1 MFIELEALLRSAALY
16 RGGARSLSS
25 DAGSPQP
32 FRFEIGIWDVRG
44 HLASDRGRCRCARE
58 IGSERSN
65 PLFAES
71 LSITFDGP
79 QSSECA
85 FPCACD
91 RTGLLQIADFVRR
104 KARVG
109 VVPCPDRVPRSSH
122 VETPRITGHIR
133 RCLLKPR
140 RICRVATPLLSGHM
154 PCLISAYLFL
164 PERAAAN

>member
-1 MFIELEALLRSAALY
+1 
-16 RGGARSLSS
+16 LSS

-104 KARVG
+104 KARIGG
-109 VVPCPDRVPRSSH
+109 VPVPRPGASFFSRLDSPDPRPYRE
-122 VETPRITGHIR
+122 VSLETSADLSCGDTVSV
-133 RCLLKPR
+133 
-140 RICRVATPLLSGHM
+140 ICRLDFCLFVLAGEGSGELNS
-154 PCLISAYLFL
+154 LIQICAF
-164 PERAAAN
+164 R